1 MSVDNLLWAE
11 KYRPSTLDDMIIS
24 DDTKK
29 MIRDSIAGG
38 NIPNMV
44 LYGSAGTGK
53 TSVCRVIANELGA
66 DLLYINA
73 SMERSIDVIRDR
85 VTSFSSTV
93 SFSGGPKIVLLDE
106 SDGLTSLAQNSLK
119 GVIEEFT
126 STRFFFTTNHINK
139 IIDPIRSRCVNI
151 AFKADAAEKPKLASK
166 FFKRVCYILDQ
177 EQVKYQK
184 PVVAELVTKYFPD
197 FRRTLNELQ
206 RYSMGGEIDAGI
218 LANTAEQTFRE
229 LFSAMKE
236 KDFTAV
242 RKWVGTHSDVDP
254 QILFREIYDQGF
266 NLFQPACI
274 PQIILILSDYS
285 FKATHSIDAEILV
298 AAFCVEVM
306 VTAQW
311 K

>member
-1 MSVDNLLWAE
+1 MIYDEVVSV
-11 KYRPSTLDDMIIS
+11 KP
-24 DDTKK
+24 
-29 MIRDSIAGG
+29 
-38 NIPNMV
+38 V
-44 LYGSAGTGK
+44 GSG
-53 TSVCRVIANELGA
+53 RVINLCVVKNHTFLTENG
-66 DLLYINA
+66 I
-73 SMERSIDVIRDR
+73 
-85 VTSFSSTV
+85 VTHNC
-93 SFSGGPKIVLLDE
+93 
-106 SDGLTSLAQNSLK
+106 DGLTSLAQNSLK

-206 RYSMGGEIDAGI
+206 RYSMGGEIDVGI

-242 RKWVGTHSDVDP
+242 RKWVGAHSDVDP
-254 QILFREIYDQGF
+254 QILFREIYDQGSD
-266 NLFQPACI
+266 LFQPSCI

-285 FKATHSIDAEILV
+285 FKATHSIDAEILI

>member
-1 MSVDNLLWAE
+1 MTINNLLWAE
-11 KYRPSTLDDMIIS
+11 KYRPAMLDDVIIS

-29 MIRDSIAGG
+29 MIRDAINGG

-44 LYGSAGTGK
+44 LHGSAGTGK
-53 TSVCRVIANELGA
+53 TSVCKVIANEIGA

-85 VTSFSSTV
+85 VVSFSSSV

-106 SDGLTSLAQNSLK
+106 AEGLTGLAQNSLR
-119 GVIEEFT
+119 GVVEEFT

-151 AFKADAAEKPKLASK
+151 SFKIDSAQKSKIASK
-166 FFKRVCYILDQ
+166 FFKRVCYILDT
-177 EQVKYQK
+177 ESIKYQK

-197 FRRTLNELQ
+197 FRRVLNELQ
-206 RYSMGGEIDAGI
+206 RYSMSGEIDAGV
-218 LANTAEQTFRE
+218 LANSSEQTFRE
-229 LFSAMKE
+229 LFDAMKD
-236 KDFTAV
+236 KNFGQV
-242 RKWVGTHSDVDP
+242 RKWVGAHSDVDP
-254 QILFREIYDQGF
+254 QILFREIYDHGAE
-266 NLFQPACI
+266 LFEPQCI
-274 PQIILILSDYS
+274 PQIILILSDYG
-285 FKATHSIDAEILV
+285 FKATHSVDSEILI